1 MSGVQP
7 IPLQMIQRLDDPSLM
22 LRLNQR
28 ITAEIL
34 QVANDQVLLALQGT
48 RIVARLTSSDQAA
61 SLQQQQIA
69 QFRVRGFENGVLKLQ
84 LAGTEA
90 TSVDANQVAPELIPS
105 ILRQQALPDDPQTV
119 LLADALLAHG
129 QAITPNAI
137 QALRDALSA
146 FNQWGSEHA
155 HAAASL
161 FAEGVP
167 LTAETILLNVD
178 ASKPVY
184 LLVSELTQLLSRLS
198 PDSLSENGKQWLYQ
212 ALTVLQSASVDLAGE
227 EDPAIQLQRYLNL
240 VTRPLEHDLIRAQN
254 KSASPLSEN
263 ILHALMHLRSAL
275 SPQEHPALLTQLDQT
290 IEALNRSHLMNIPR
304 ATSSGEMT
312 PLNYSIPIL
321 LPGASNA
328 AREKATARLRIAR
341 EPAKGSDTPEM
352 PAHVHL
358 RVELPLGGIDINL
371 TFHSQR
377 VGALVATNSEILHE
391 AAESELPSLA
401 VDLEKQGFVLS
412 QSRCVLD
419 SLEDVPDRNNEAWS
433 SPSAV
438 DVEV

>member
-7 IPLQMIQRLDDPSLM
+7 IPLQMIQRLDDPALM

-61 SLQQQQIA
+61 SLQQEQIA
-69 QFRVRGFENGVLKLQ
+69 QFKVRGFENGVLTLQ
-84 LAGTEA
+84 LANTEA
-90 TSVDANQVAPELIPS
+90 SSATTNPIAPELIPS
-105 ILRQQALPDDPQTV
+105 ILQQQALPDDPQTV
-119 LLADALLAHG
+119 ILADALLARG

-146 FNQWGSEHA
+146 FDQWGSAHA
-155 HAAASL
+155 NAAASL

-167 LTAETILLNVD
+167 LTAETILLHVD
-178 ASKPVY
+178 TSKPVHQ
-184 LLVSELTQLLSRLS
+184 LVSELTQLLARLS
-198 PDSLSENGKQWLYQ
+198 PDSLSEHGRQWVFQ
-212 ALTVLQSASVDLAGE
+212 ALTTLQSASIDLAGAD
-227 EDPAIQLQRYLNL
+227 DPAIQLQRYLNL
-240 VTRPLEHDLIRAQN
+240 VARPLEHDLVRAQHN
-254 KSASPLSEN
+254 PSSSMSEN
-263 ILHALMHLRSAL
+263 ILHTLMHLRAAL
-275 SPQEHPALLTQLDQT
+275 SPGEHPALLNQLDET
-290 IEALNRSHLMNIPR
+290 VEALNRSHLMNIPR
-304 ATSSGEMT
+304 ATTSGEMT
-312 PLNYSIPIL
+312 PLEFSIPIL
-321 LPGASNA
+321 LPGINSTE
-328 AREKATARLRIAR
+328 RENATARLRIAR
-341 EPAKGSDTPEM
+341 EPGKASETPDM

-358 RVELPLGGIDINL
+358 RVELPSGGIDINL
-371 TFHSQR
+371 TFHAQR

-391 AAESELPSLA
+391 AAEIELPALA

-419 SLEDVPDRNNEAWS
+419 NLEEATDRKSKTWS